1 VSKKQQEQ
9 PPPGDSE
16 RFTALWD
23 AYAARVHSYSCRHV
37 DHHTAQ
43 EVVSETFL
51 VVWRRIAEVPE
62 RPLPWLLVVA
72 RNTISNNHRTI
83 RRHDALAEKMG
94 RVERTASSTPGT
106 DVTVTDRAELL
117 EALAALT
124 DTEREALLLTA
135 WDGLTATEA
144 ARVTGCSVPTM
155 HVRLFRARRRLHTGL
170 ATDADTPMISTT
182 AEPRSIR

>member
-1 VSKKQQEQ
+1 MSKKQQEQ
-9 PPPGDSE
+9 PPPSDRE

-23 AYAARVHSYSCRHV
+23 AYAVRVHSYSCRHV

-51 VVWRRIAEVPE
+51 VAWRRLAEVPE
-62 RPLPWLLVVA
+62 RPLSWLLVVA
-72 RNTISNNHRTI
+72 RNTISNNHRSI
-83 RRHDALAEKMG
+83 RRDAALAEKMG
-94 RVERTASSTPGT
+94 SIEHTASSTPGA
-106 DVTVTDRAELL
+106 DVTVTDRAELIQ
-117 EALAALT
+117 ALAALT

-135 WDGLTATEA
+135 WDGLSATEA
-144 ARVTGCSVPTM
+144 AHVTGCSVPTM

-170 ATDADTPMISTT
+170 AADVVTPIISTT